1 MNATVDVVCSAR
13 NAGNQFAAT
22 IDSVLSQTFRDFR
35 LIIFDDGSDDAFTI
49 QIAKETTA
57 QDNRVVVHR
66 NTLSLGLTANLVRGV
81 NDSNAEFIARIDAGD
96 LWLPEKLERQLAVVR
111 KDGNIVVL
119 GTQCKY
125 ISAGG
130 EVLGRSYFAEKDVDI
145 RETFRNGKGVFTHS
159 SILFRRVL
167 NYRPE
172 FQYSQDLDLY
182 LRASEL
188 GQLRCLPESL
198 TLCLIDPDGLT
209 LKRKYLQRKFQS
221 LAYRSHFSR
230 ARGEG
235 DIELRVRD
243 TQLERLC
250 WDLAMPFYRRYMQA
264 RTNRQSP
271 LIWGF
276 YLALALLLFPPLLA
290 DYVRRL

>member
-1 MNATVDVVCSAR
+1 MNATVDVFCSAK
-13 NAGNQFAAT
+13 NAGKQFAAT

-35 LIIFDDGSDDAFTI
+35 LIIFDDGSDDAFTTRV
-49 QIAKETTA
+49 AKETTA
-57 QDNRVVVHR
+57 RDDRVMVHR

-96 LWLPEKLERQLAVVR
+96 LWLPEKLERQLAVAR
-111 KDGNIVVL
+111 EDGNIVVL

-159 SILFRRVL
+159 SILFRRIL
-167 NYRPE
+167 NYRSE
-172 FQYSQDLDLY
+172 FLYSQDLDLY

-188 GQLRCLPESL
+188 GRLRCLPESL

-221 LAYRSHFSR
+221 LAYRSHFAR

-250 WDLAMPFYRRYMQA
+250 WNLAIPFYRRYMQA
-264 RTNRQSP
+264 RTNQRSP
-271 LIWGF
+271 LIWGL